1 MTTIRNQNT
10 FLRRALIA
18 DAAISGVS
26 GVVMLGAAG
35 VFHDLTALPADLV
48 RYAGLSLLPF
58 AALVAFIAT
67 RADIPRAG
75 VWTVIA
81 INAIW
86 VVESILLLFSGW
98 VHPNLLGQ
106 IFVVAQALMVA
117 GFAEL
122 EFIGLRR
129 AAPRAV
135 AA

>member
-1 MTTIRNQNT
+1 MTTIRNNTT
-10 FLRRALIA
+10 FLRRVLIA

-26 GVVMLGAAG
+26 GLVMLAGAG
-35 VFHDLTALPADLV
+35 IFHDLTALPVDLV

-67 RADIPRAG
+67 RPEISRAG
-75 VWTVIA
+75 TWTVIA

-86 VVESILLLFSGW
+86 TVESIALLFSGW

-106 IFVVAQALMVA
+106 VFVVAQALMVA
-117 GFAEL
+117 GLAEL

-129 AAPRAV
+129 AAPRAI